1 MTLQHIAHFMSL
13 NPVTGVNTLNN
24 VLRLFKVKI
33 PVDGPIIKYIT
44 KILLTRELNLYFG
57 KIRKED
63 ELMSFENID
72 KFYEE

>member
-72 KFYEE
+72 KFSEE